1 MLSSWR
7 KVYNTEHI
15 EDVFSSEEEDSDGD
29 DDDSGKKGKGK
40 KDKKEE
46 TVKFDNPCVARACVR
61 PCSSLMG
68 KALRAGWNDGG
79 AAPGCQP
86 AYEHAKLATRIAA
99 VVHKMP

>member
-68 KALRAGWNDGG
+68 KALRAGWNEGLRRV
-79 AAPGCQP
+79 ASQHMNTRSWP
-86 AYEHAKLATRIAA
+86 HA
-99 VVHKMP
+99 